1 MSRYIFDNAAQQAA
15 QRFDSLE
22 TLYDRRTIGFLEAT
36 GVGQGWHCLE
46 VGGGSGSI
54 ARWLSDR
61 VGPTGRV
68 LVTDIDTRHLDAL
81 AALGRPNLELQRHD
95 VGVDPLPESAFDLI
109 HERLVLIH
117 VPARQQALGRLV
129 AALKPGG
136 WLVVEDFDPTFIDR
150 TFATGDP
157 GATDLYRKMLT
168 AQWRLM
174 AERGFEAGWGR
185 NLYRRLR
192 DHGLVEVGLEGHL
205 AVRPG
210 GSPGALL
217 DRANF
222 EQIRAEAARAGLITD
237 EEVDRV
243 LAFLDDPDSASSSPV
258 MMSAWGRKP

>member
-1 MSRYIFDNAAQQAA
+1 MSRYIFDNAAQQTAR
-15 QRFDSLE
+15 RFGSLE
-22 TLYDRRTIGFLEAT
+22 TLYDPRTIRFLEAT
-36 GVGQGWHCLE
+36 GVGEGWHCLE

-81 AALGRPNLELQRHD
+81 AELGRPNLELQRHD
-95 VGVDPLPESAFDLI
+95 IGVDPLPENTFDLI

-117 VPARQQALGRLV
+117 VPGRRQALGRLV

-136 WLVVEDFDPTFIDR
+136 WLVVEDFDPTLMDR
-150 TFATGDP
+150 AFAIED
-157 GATDLYRKMLT
+157 AAVADSYRKMLT

-174 AERGFEAGWGR
+174 VARGAEAGWGR
-185 NLYRRLR
+185 NLYQRLR
-192 DHGLVEVGLEGHL
+192 DHGLVEVGMEGHL
-205 AVRPG
+205 AVWSG

-222 EQIRAEAARAGLITD
+222 EQIRAEAVGAGLVTD

-243 LAFLDDPDSASSSPV
+243 LAFRDDPASAGSSPV